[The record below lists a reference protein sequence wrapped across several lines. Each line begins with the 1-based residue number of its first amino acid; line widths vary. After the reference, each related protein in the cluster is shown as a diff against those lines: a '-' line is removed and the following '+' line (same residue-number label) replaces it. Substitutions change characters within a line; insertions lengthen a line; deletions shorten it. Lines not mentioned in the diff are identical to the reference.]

1 MTRLTLL
8 FAALLLGCGTAGPT
22 SYPDLGGSTD
32 VPLGSMGQVVTTLG
46 GVKLGADFIDVGAS
60 ATMTKNEGGLA
71 TFKVVADLSKDARL
85 KKWNDLIPASAKDAS
100 GKLDAEVKFRVTSE
114 GIQDFFNKDKKQH
127 TLVKYGAQVGESWPL
142 TKSDGVTITRKV
154 VARSD
159 QDDFPYG
166 FFNIKTLTV
175 EQDSRIPGIKKFV
188 YRANHR
194 FGIVYVEVVA
204 EDGST
209 LSLYPS
215 ASKT

>member
-1 MTRLTLL
+1 MTRTCLLT
-8 FAALLLGCGTAGPT
+8 AALLAGCGAAPT
-22 SYPDLGGSTD
+22 SYPDLGGATD
-32 VPLGSMGQVVTTLG
+32 IALGSSGQVLTTLG
-46 GVKLGADFIDVGAS
+46 GVKLGTEYIDVGAS

-71 TFKVVADLSKDARL
+71 TFHVVADLSKDTRL
-85 KKWNDLIPASAKDAS
+85 KKWNDLLPATAKDAS
-100 GKLDAEVKFRVTSE
+100 GKVSGDVKLRITADGV
-114 GIQDFFNKDKKQH
+114 QDFFNKDGKQH
-127 TLVKYGAQVGESWPL
+127 TLVEYAAPVGKTWAL

-166 FFNIKTLTV
+166 LLLIKTLTV

-204 EDGST
+204 DDGS
-209 LSLYPS
+209 SLVFYPS